1 MLKSSRRFS
10 GVSGAEGL
18 MVYEVFIVVVK
29 VAVSQGVYASFQHP
43 AFKLLDSLHV
53 HVFWAV

>member
-29 VAVSQGVYASFQHP
+29 VTVSQGVYASFQHP
-43 AFKLLDSLHV
+43 AFMSLHL
-53 HVFWAV
+53 HVIWAV